1 MGKINQQFMDL
12 NRETAMRLWS
22 KSFGKDTKAVD
33 FAGRTIAKGAYNDRN
48 SEFGWNVDHILPQ
61 SKGGATA
68 DYNLICCHIKT
79 NDEKADTFP
88 CFTANGVAF
97 EIVKV
102 QNHYE
107 IRPRSKEKKQPQAV
121 QETIDF
127 FDSAAGVRFFKKLK
141 GVQNKKRFVGNVFVV
156 LQNVA
161 NTAVVDFIEEL
172 FGDENITYRAKTNY
186 SAFYS
191 FGSSVRGQ
199 NIQVKIRDYDMPQ
212 KENIAE
218 LLDKCVLLNTYLSS
232 YFLEC
237 EYISGFDIYYRVDC
251 FDDKSKMY
259 GSNFESVDNLYLQPK
274 NSMFVNELVLINTEA
289 GEKVEKKPYTDYTEY
304 NYVYTNLS
312 KNLKKEASGK

>member
-1 MGKINQQFMDL
+1 
-12 NRETAMRLWS
+12 MRLWN
-22 KSFGKDTKAVD
+22 KSFGKDTKATD

-156 LQNVA
+156 LQNVV

-172 FGDENITYRAKTNY
+172 FGDENITYSAKTNY

>member
-1 MGKINQQFMDL
+1 MGKIKQQFMDL
-12 NRETAMRLWS
+12 NRETAMRLWN

-88 CFTANGVAF
+88 CFSANGIAF

-107 IRPRSKEKKQPQAV
+107 IRQKSKEPKQPKAV
-121 QETIDF
+121 QKTIDF

-141 GVQNKKRFVGNVFVV
+141 GVQNQKRFVGNVFVV

-161 NTAVVDFIEEL
+161 NTAVVDFIDEL
-172 FGDENITYRAKTNY
+172 FGDEHITYSAKTNY

-191 FGSSVRGQ
+191 YGSSVRGQ
-199 NIQVKIRDYDMPQ
+199 NIQIKIRNYDMPQ

-259 GSNFESVDNLYLQPK
+259 GSNFESVDNLYQQTK
-274 NSMFVNELVLINTEA
+274 NSMFVSELVLINTEA
-289 GEKVEKKPYTDYTEY
+289 GEKVEKKPYTEYTEY

>member
-12 NRETAMRLWS
+12 NRETAMRLWN
-22 KSFGKDTKAVD
+22 KSFGKDTKATD

-107 IRPRSKEKKQPQAV
+107 IRPRSKETKQPQAV

-172 FGDENITYRAKTNY
+172 FGDENITYSAKTNY

-212 KENIAE
+212 KENFAE

>member
-12 NRETAMRLWS
+12 NRETAMRLWN
-22 KSFGKDTKAVD
+22 KFFGKDTKATD

-107 IRPRSKEKKQPQAV
+107 IRPRSKETKQPQAV

-172 FGDENITYRAKTNY
+172 FGDENITYSAKTNY

>member
-1 MGKINQQFMDL
+1 MGKIKQQFMDL
-12 NRETAMRLWS
+12 NRETALRLWN
-22 KSFGKDTKAVD
+22 KSFGKDTKATD

-88 CFTANGVAF
+88 CFSANGIAF

-107 IRPRSKEKKQPQAV
+107 IRQKSKETKQPKAV

-172 FGDENITYRAKTNY
+172 FGDENITYSAKTNY

-199 NIQVKIRDYDMPQ
+199 NIQVKITNYDMPQ

-237 EYISGFDIYYRVDC
+237 EYISGFDIYYRIDC
-251 FDDKSKMY
+251 FDEKSKMY
-259 GSNFESVDNLYLQPK
+259 GSNFESVDNLYQQTK

-289 GEKVEKKPYTDYTEY
+289 GEKVEKKPYTEYTEY

>member
-12 NRETAMRLWS
+12 NRETAMRLWN
-22 KSFGKDTKAVD
+22 KSFGKDTKATD

-172 FGDENITYRAKTNY
+172 FGDENITYSAKTNY

-259 GSNFESVDNLYLQPK
+259 GSNFESADNLYLQPK

>member
-1 MGKINQQFMDL
+1 
-12 NRETAMRLWS
+12 MRLWN
-22 KSFGKDTKAVD
+22 KSFGKDTKATD

-88 CFTANGVAF
+88 CFSANGIAF

-107 IRPRSKEKKQPQAV
+107 IRQKSKETKHLKAV

-172 FGDENITYRAKTNY
+172 FGDENITYSAKTNY

-199 NIQVKIRDYDMPQ
+199 NIQVKITNYDMPQ

-237 EYISGFDIYYRVDC
+237 EYISGFDIYYRIDC
-251 FDDKSKMY
+251 FDEKSKMY
-259 GSNFESVDNLYLQPK
+259 GSNFESVDNLYQQTK

-289 GEKVEKKPYTDYTEY
+289 GEKVEKKPYTEYTEY

>member
-1 MGKINQQFMDL
+1 M
-12 NRETAMRLWS
+12 
-22 KSFGKDTKAVD
+22 
-33 FAGRTIAKGAYNDRN
+33 
-48 SEFGWNVDHILPQ
+48 
-61 SKGGATA
+61 
-68 DYNLICCHIKT
+68 
-79 NDEKADTFP
+79 
-88 CFTANGVAF
+88 
-97 EIVKV
+97 

-107 IRPRSKEKKQPQAV
+107 IRKKSKEPIQAQAT

-141 GVQNKKRFVGNVFVV
+141 GVQNKKRFVGNVLVV
-156 LQNVA
+156 LQNIS

-172 FGDENITYRAKTNY
+172 FCDENISYSAKTNY

-191 FGSSVRGQ
+191 YGSSVRGQ
-199 NIQVKIRDYDMPQ
+199 NIQVKIRNYDMPQ
-212 KENIAE
+212 KENSAE

-237 EYISGFDIYYRVDC
+237 EYISGFDIYYRIDC

-259 GSNFESVDNLYLQPK
+259 GSNFESVDNLYQQTK

-289 GEKVEKKPYTDYTEY
+289 GEKVEKKPYTEYTEY

>member
-1 MGKINQQFMDL
+1 MGKIKQQFMDL
-12 NRETAMRLWS
+12 NRETAMRLWN
-22 KSFGKDTKAVD
+22 KSFGKDTKATD

-88 CFTANGVAF
+88 CFSANGIAF

-107 IRPRSKEKKQPQAV
+107 IRQKSKETKQPKAV

-141 GVQNKKRFVGNVFVV
+141 GVQNKKRFVGNVFVA

-172 FGDENITYRAKTNY
+172 FGDENITYSAKTNY
-186 SAFYS
+186 LAFYS

-199 NIQVKIRDYDMPQ
+199 NIQVKITNYDMPQ

-237 EYISGFDIYYRVDC
+237 EYISGFDIYYRIDC
-251 FDDKSKMY
+251 FDEKSKMY
-259 GSNFESVDNLYLQPK
+259 GSNFESVDNLYQQTK
-274 NSMFVNELVLINTEA
+274 NSMFVNELVLIKTEA
-289 GEKVEKKPYTDYTEY
+289 GEKVEKKPYTEYTEY

>member
-1 MGKINQQFMDL
+1 MGKIKQQFMDL
-12 NRETAMRLWS
+12 NRETAMRLWN
-22 KSFGKDTKAVD
+22 KSFGKDTKATD

-48 SEFGWNVDHILPQ
+48 SEFGWNVDHILPE

-107 IRPRSKEKKQPQAV
+107 IRPRSKETKQPQAV

-172 FGDENITYRAKTNY
+172 FGDENITYSAKTNY

>member
-1 MGKINQQFMDL
+1 
-12 NRETAMRLWS
+12 MRLWN

-107 IRPRSKEKKQPQAV
+107 IRPRSKETKQPQAV

-172 FGDENITYRAKTNY
+172 FGNENITYSAKTNY

-274 NSMFVNELVLINTEA
+274 NTMFVNELVLINTEA

>member
-1 MGKINQQFMDL
+1 
-12 NRETAMRLWS
+12 MRLWN

-79 NDEKADTFP
+79 NDQKADTFP

-107 IRPRSKEKKQPQAV
+107 IRPRSKETKQPQAV

-172 FGDENITYRAKTNY
+172 FGDENITYSAKTNY

-312 KNLKKEASGK
+312 KNLKKEANGK

>member
-1 MGKINQQFMDL
+1 
-12 NRETAMRLWS
+12 MRLWN

-107 IRPRSKEKKQPQAV
+107 IRPRSKETKQPQAV

-172 FGDENITYRAKTNY
+172 FGNENITYSAKTNY

-259 GSNFESVDNLYLQPK
+259 GSNFESVDNLYLQP
-274 NSMFVNELVLINTEA
+274 NNTMFVNELVLINTEA

-312 KNLKKEASGK
+312 KNLKKEAGGK

>member
-12 NRETAMRLWS
+12 NRETAMRLWN
-22 KSFGKDTKAVD
+22 KSFGKDTKATD

-107 IRPRSKEKKQPQAV
+107 IRPRSKETKQPQAV

-172 FGDENITYRAKTNY
+172 FGDENITYSAKTNY

>member
-12 NRETAMRLWS
+12 NRETAMRLWN
-22 KSFGKDTKAVD
+22 KSFGKDTKATD

-107 IRPRSKEKKQPQAV
+107 IRPRSKETKHPQAV

-172 FGDENITYRAKTNY
+172 FGDENITYSAKTNY

>member
-1 MGKINQQFMDL
+1 MGKIKQQFMDL
-12 NRETAMRLWS
+12 NRETAMRLWN
-22 KSFGKDTKAVD
+22 KSFGKDTKATD

-156 LQNVA
+156 LQNVV

-172 FGDENITYRAKTNY
+172 FGDEHITYSAKTNY
-186 SAFYS
+186 SAIYS
-191 FGSSVRGQ
+191 YGSSVRGQ

>member
-1 MGKINQQFMDL
+1 
-12 NRETAMRLWS
+12 MRLWN

-107 IRPRSKEKKQPQAV
+107 IRPRSKETKHPQAV

-156 LQNVA
+156 LQNIA

-172 FGDENITYRAKTNY
+172 FGDENITYSAKTNY

-259 GSNFESVDNLYLQPK
+259 GSNFESVDNLYQQTK

>member
-1 MGKINQQFMDL
+1 
-12 NRETAMRLWS
+12 MRLWN
-22 KSFGKDTKAVD
+22 KSFGKDTKATD
-33 FAGRTIAKGAYNDRN
+33 FAGRTIANGAYNDRN

-107 IRPRSKEKKQPQAV
+107 IRPRSKETKHPQAV

-172 FGDENITYRAKTNY
+172 FGDENITYSAKTNY

>member
-1 MGKINQQFMDL
+1 MGKIKQQFMDL
-12 NRETAMRLWS
+12 NRETAMRLWN

-107 IRPRSKEKKQPQAV
+107 IRPRSKETKQPQAV

-172 FGDENITYRAKTNY
+172 FGNENITYSAKTNY

-274 NSMFVNELVLINTEA
+274 NTMFVNELVLINTEA

>member
-1 MGKINQQFMDL
+1 M
-12 NRETAMRLWS
+12 
-22 KSFGKDTKAVD
+22 
-33 FAGRTIAKGAYNDRN
+33 
-48 SEFGWNVDHILPQ
+48 
-61 SKGGATA
+61 
-68 DYNLICCHIKT
+68 ICCHIKT

-172 FGDENITYRAKTNY
+172 FGDENITYSAKTNY

-259 GSNFESVDNLYLQPK
+259 GSNFESVDNLLLQTK

>member
-12 NRETAMRLWS
+12 NRETAMRLWN

-107 IRPRSKEKKQPQAV
+107 IRPRSKETKQPQAV

-172 FGDENITYRAKTNY
+172 FGDENITYSAKTNY